1 MTFALFFSQE
11 VEKLLLTDFGFV
23 VDLLEKDISDAQLQK
38 LVGDPLLNE
47 LDQVS
52 VEPIQAVKDL
62 SEGELCI
69 TVKIHYII

>member
-11 VEKLLLTDFGFV
+11 VEKVLLTDFRFV
-23 VDLLEKDISDAQLQK
+23 TDLLEEDISDGQLQK

-52 VEPIQAVKDL
+52 VEPIQAVKTL
-62 SEGELCI
+62 SEGELGI
-69 TVKIHYII
+69 TFKIHYVI